1 MDSPTERTTLPLGP
15 NANYQVKDV
24 VIHRKYKGQFDESL
38 VKWTRIDN
46 KGQEERDPEENA
58 CKYYLIWMRKGEMEA
73 CCPHLLSLGAKAPPG
88 SAEVGGTGAEEQS
101 ALQKTGEIEGDDSFR
116 DMVEDINTLVGRA
129 ERMRQRKGQKR
140 GGVGS
145 KMLSNTI
152 SILSAY
158 ARIGTLANTFRES
171 GALDLLLSLLS
182 SYDLEVRHSASDM
195 LRSLATFDSAS
206 RAYVLLQLTRSDE
219 AESAAKSTAQSRQ
232 MLLDLFA
239 ETASSEESE
248 LLLSGI
254 SLPQVR

>member
-1 MDSPTERTTLPLGP
+1 MRILSHLDE
-15 NANYQVKDV
+15 
-24 VIHRKYKGQFDESL
+24 KG
-38 VKWTRIDN
+38 
-46 KGQEERDPEENA
+46 RD
-58 CKYYLIWMRKGEMEA
+58 GS
-73 CCPHLLSLGAKAPPG
+73 LLSPSSLAGRESSARG
-88 SAEVGGTGAEEQS
+88 SETSEVGGTGAEEQS
-101 ALQKTGEIEGDDSFR
+101 SLEKTGENEGGESFR
-116 DMVEDINTLVGRA
+116 EMVEDINTLVGRA

-158 ARIGTLANTFRES
+158 AKIGTLANTFRES
-171 GALDLLLSLLS
+171 GVLDLLLSLLS

-219 AESAAKSTAQSRQ
+219 AESATKSTAQSRQ

-239 ETASSEESE
+239 ETASSEDSE

-254 SLPQVR
+254 SLPQVTLPNQIVVVT